1 MASWEGDRGVCD
13 ANDKRKT
20 LIRWPVVGESNN
32 CGYELAA
39 GSVAKPASIF
49 TT

>member
-1 MASWEGDRGVCD
+1 MS
-13 ANDKRKT
+13 DKRKT

-32 CGYELAA
+32 CGYELAVV
-39 GSVAKPASIF
+39 SFVKQTSIF